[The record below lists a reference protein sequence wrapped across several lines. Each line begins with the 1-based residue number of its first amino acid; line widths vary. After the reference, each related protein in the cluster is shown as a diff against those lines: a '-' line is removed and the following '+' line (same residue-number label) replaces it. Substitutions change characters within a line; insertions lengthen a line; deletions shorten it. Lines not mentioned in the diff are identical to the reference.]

1 VSLWDWA
8 LAAYAKDGVPE
19 ATLALQD
26 EHGFNT
32 SLLLWAA
39 WAGPDADA
47 LANGVQTAVV
57 WDETVLWPLR
67 NARRALKA
75 SRRPFDD
82 AAREGLRE
90 DVKAA
95 ELRAERVLME
105 ALQSLCERAPDVDVP
120 AALRRAAMAWNG
132 TAPGAALDR
141 LARVLA

>member
-1 VSLWDWA
+1 MSLWDWA
-8 LAAYAKDGVPE
+8 LAAYAKPDVPE

-39 WAGPDADA
+39 WAGPDLDQT
-47 LANGVQTAVV
+47 ANGVQTAVV

-67 NARRALKA
+67 NVRRALKS
-75 SRRPFDD
+75 SRPPFDD

-105 ALQSLCERAPDVDVP
+105 ALESLSGKGEDVDVP

-141 LARVLA
+141 LARALA